1 VRNVA
6 FDFQEMLKL
15 WKLSVTYDHRAYQAA
30 WRAANRG
37 RLAAYREAHRWEK
50 RAYDR
55 AHSAANGQL
64 SGAAKRKLYA
74 NLRDDRA
81 E

>member
-1 VRNVA
+1 MA
-6 FDFQEMLKL
+6 
-15 WKLSVTYDHRAYQAA
+15 YDHRAYQAA
-30 WRAANRG
+30 WRAANRE
-37 RLAAYREAHRWEK
+37 RLAAYREAHRGEK

-55 AHSAANGQL
+55 AYSAANGQL

-74 NLRDDRA
+74 NVRDVRA